1 MAIKTARSSQSG
13 FTFVEMLFAV
23 VILAV
28 GLLSVFG
35 LFAYCLSTMQMA
47 QEDLIAREKAKQGLE
62 SVLGSRYDSQ
72 ITFDQIQNVANGG
85 IFLNGFQPMYD
96 PPGADGIINTADDSN
111 SANSRLDA
119 IIYPGPDG
127 KLGTADDIVYNLT
140 NFQRQVSVTPVLL
153 PSGVPNP
160 DLRQVTVTIQYTVP
174 RFGAKLYSV
183 SSYISRYRW

>member
-111 SANSRLDA
+111 SANSKLDA

-183 SSYISRYRW
+183 SSYISRYR

>member
-183 SSYISRYRW
+183 SSYISRYR

>member
-1 MAIKTARSSQSG
+1 MAIIKTARNSQSG

-111 SANSRLDA
+111 SANSKLDA

-183 SSYISRYRW
+183 SSYISRYR